1 MGVVRDCLAAIESH
15 LAPGGVAL
23 VQLGPDGQAQTA
35 ADMLEETK
43 LVAGETRDFG
53 ERGVLLR
60 IDHRG

>member
-1 MGVVRDCLAAIESH
+1 V
-15 LAPGGVAL
+15 
-23 VQLGPDGQAQTA
+23 
-35 ADMLEETK
+35 ADMLADTQ

>member
-1 MGVVRDCLAAIESH
+1 MGVVRECLAAIGSH
-15 LAPGGVAL
+15 LGPGGVAL
-23 VQLGPDGQAQTA
+23 LQLGPDGQAQA
-35 ADMLEETK
+35 VADMLTDTA